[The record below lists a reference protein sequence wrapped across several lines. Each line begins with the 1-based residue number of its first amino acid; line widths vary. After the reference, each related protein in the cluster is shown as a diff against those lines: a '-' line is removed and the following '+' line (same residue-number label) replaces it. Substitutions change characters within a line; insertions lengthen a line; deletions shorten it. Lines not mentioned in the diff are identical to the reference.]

1 MWRTIAVSAIPL
13 HGGDT
18 DLRRFASSLPS
29 WQMHHLRFESRES
42 RNIALPKLVK
52 ATRTFERSYSRKS
65 RSQVHINHC
74 HLSDEQGGL
83 FRCGPPI
90 CSYLPASVRVSIEF
104 SPLTT
109 AARQNPP

>member
-1 MWRTIAVSAIPL
+1 MWRTIALSAIPL

-29 WQMHHLRFESRES
+29 RQMHHLRFEPRGS

-52 ATRTFERSYSRKS
+52 ATRYFERSYSRKS
-65 RSQVHINHC
+65 RSQVHINHR

-83 FRCGPPI
+83 SVAGPRFEAT
-90 CSYLPASVRVSIEF
+90 CRQVSGCRSSSLF
-104 SPLTT
+104 
-109 AARQNPP
+109 